1 MKTSEILDQAADVIE
16 QRGWWRGDYM
26 PDLNELQ
33 LRDVTVDSC
42 PVCLL
47 GGLNVAVG
55 NAPDEPIY
63 REANSAAFAAA
74 SAFADHL
81 GIPLTVSATSLGDDW
96 NDRQR
101 SAEDVVRELRAAA
114 ASEREAGR

>member
-1 MKTSEILDQAADVIE
+1 MKVSEILDKAADVIE
-16 QRGWWRGDYM
+16 RRGWWQGDYM
-26 PDLNELQ
+26 PDINERQ
-33 LRDVTVDSC
+33 RRDVTVDSC

-55 NAPDEPIY
+55 NAPDEPIHDKS
-63 REANSAAFAAA
+63 NPDAFAAA
-74 SAFADHL
+74 FALAVHL
-81 GIPLTVSATSLGDDW
+81 DIPLSVSATSLGDDW

-101 SAEDVVRELRAAA
+101 TAEEVVRELRAAA